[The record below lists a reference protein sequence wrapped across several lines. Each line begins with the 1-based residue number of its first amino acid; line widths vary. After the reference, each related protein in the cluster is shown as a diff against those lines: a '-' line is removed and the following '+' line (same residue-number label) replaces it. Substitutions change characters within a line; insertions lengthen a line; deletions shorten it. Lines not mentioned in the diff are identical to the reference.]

1 MQMESIKT
9 TVCFLKAVEFWPTLT
24 FKLAYNFSYI
34 SGKVAKAHILE
45 SQQKSLK
52 YAHIHINRATHYEI
66 TALYIYEKFVFFF
79 TGRRSC
85 YFISVNIV

>member
-66 TALYIYEKFVFFF
+66 TALYIYEKFVFLF
-79 TGRRSC
+79 TGRRSF